1 MGIREGIL
9 NLVSAAQLRMSGGNS
24 KNTGGR
30 IPGLEN
36 SRLLR
41 LYVLPRSEKPR
52 RGNQK
57 WKCKNLSLK

>member
-41 LYVLPRSEKPR
+41 LYVLPRSENREEEIKS
-52 RGNQK
+52 GNARI
-57 WKCKNLSLK
+57 LA